1 MGRER
6 GRGGEGGWMVG
17 DGLEWDGVGDLCWE
31 VRGARSGGEIKGDED
46 RGGGG
51 KRFVR
56 KREDWFDTV

>member
-1 MGRER
+1 
-6 GRGGEGGWMVG
+6 MVG